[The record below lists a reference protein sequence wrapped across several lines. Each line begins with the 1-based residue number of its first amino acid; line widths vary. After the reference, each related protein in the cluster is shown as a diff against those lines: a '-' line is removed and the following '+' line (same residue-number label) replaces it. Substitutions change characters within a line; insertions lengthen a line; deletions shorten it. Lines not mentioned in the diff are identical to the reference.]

1 MLEWV
6 SDNNIS
12 IRWVGILFKV
22 AAVRRS
28 GRSHCCRES
37 CICYLHPGGV
47 GLCTVS
53 ELRFVFHFFS
63 RSAVRNCARNSCHDD
78 VFTNSSLS
86 LAVRVFYQSHSYENE
101 NISIALQFEHL
112 NNRKRFSYGSVT
124 VKIFDYFPARR
135 RGLISFCTINEWFFF
150 YLVKFCAIN

>member
-1 MLEWV
+1 
-6 SDNNIS
+6 
-12 IRWVGILFKV
+12 GILFKV

-53 ELRFVFHFFS
+53 ELRIVFHFLS
-63 RSAVRNCARNSCHDD
+63 RSAVRKCARNSCHDD
-78 VFTNSSLS
+78 VFTNSS
-86 LAVRVFYQSHSYENE
+86 YENQ

-124 VKIFDYFPARR
+124 VKILDYFPAHR
-135 RGLISFCTINEWFFF
+135 RGLISFCTINERFFF
-150 YLVKFCAIN
+150 CPVKFCAINEFFPEVGRIDIFFSSSRHTNSVQ